1 MKFNNLISRLNPNKW
16 GHADE
21 RPPRAVLAV
30 TLAAMFLLF
39 TTWAISSPVGSS
51 NDETFHLA
59 SMWCS
64 GQGDSDCQVPKF
76 IAAAPCFSEKPCW
89 TPSCRWA
96 SDEKL
101 VSTTR
106 FTPLNG
112 EIRLVYYRFGGLI
125 FDDHLESSVIRLR
138 IINSFIATLMFGAAM
153 FLGWGRFSRAFL
165 IAFCAIS
172 VPLGL
177 FLIPSVNPQSWL
189 YIGSFSSWVLI
200 WLALTEKNK
209 QRRIWV
215 FIFSLFAVSLA
226 VTSRADGP
234 LILSVITISVSVLA
248 WKEKELNQRK
258 LIPTIIGG
266 LILLF
271 WRDSQI
277 VGGPKNSQ
285 IVGALKNSLVEKG
298 SGFFSPYYT
307 MHNLPRMIEFYF
319 GDFAT
324 RIGDSDTGMPPLV
337 VLGALFIFVV
347 WLMWALRSVGRP
359 RGFVAFGLLLI
370 LIFVPV
376 LVLNNAAYQI
386 GGLFLPRYMWP
397 FLFGFVFVL
406 GSNNR
411 DKLNRLSLGEAA
423 LVICAFIPS
432 VTAAQFVLIKRYTV
446 SADSTSWDLNADKL
460 WWWSSGPS
468 PLMTVALGAFFAV
481 ILISSLISLVI
492 ISEGQGQSEVA

>member
-1 MKFNNLISRLNPNKW
+1 MKFINLISRLNPNKW
-16 GHADE
+16 GYVDE

-39 TTWAISSPVGSS
+39 ATWAISSPVGSS
-51 NDETFHLA
+51 NDETYHLA

-64 GQGDSDCQVPKF
+64 GQGDSDCRVPKF
-76 IAAAPCFSEKPCW
+76 IAAAPCFSEKPSW
-89 TPSCRWA
+89 TPSCRWS

-106 FTPLNG
+106 FLPLNS
-112 EIRLVYYRFGGLI
+112 ELRLVYYRFGGLI
-125 FDDHLESSVIRLR
+125 FNDDLESSVIRLR
-138 IINSFIATLMFGAAM
+138 LINSLIATLMFGAAI
-153 FLGWGRFSRAFL
+153 FLGWGRLSRAFL
-165 IAFCAIS
+165 IAFCATA

-200 WLALTEKNK
+200 WLALTEENK
-209 QRRIWV
+209 QRSIWV
-215 FIFSLFAVSLA
+215 FIFALFAVSLT

-248 WKEKELNQRK
+248 WKEKK
-258 LIPTIIGG
+258 LIQRRLLPALISGA
-266 LILLF
+266 ILLI
-271 WRDSQI
+271 W
-277 VGGPKNSQ
+277 KNSQ
-285 IVGALKNSLVEKG
+285 IVGALKNSLVEEG

-359 RGFVAFGLLLI
+359 QGLVAFGLLSI
-370 LIFVPV
+370 LIFLPV

-406 GSNNR
+406 SSNSR
-411 DKLNRLSLGEAA
+411 DKLNRLSFGEAA
-423 LVICAFIPS
+423 LLICAFIPS

-446 SADSTSWDLNADKL
+446 SAASTSWDLNADEL

-468 PLMTVALGAFFAV
+468 PLLTVALGAFFAV
-481 ILISSLISLVI
+481 ILISSLISLVM
-492 ISEGQGQSEVA
+492 ISEGQRQSEVA

>member
-1 MKFNNLISRLNPNKW
+1 MKFINLISRLNPNKW
-16 GHADE
+16 GQADE
-21 RPPRAVLAV
+21 RPPRVVLAV

-39 TTWAISSPVGSS
+39 ATWAISSPVGSS

-76 IAAAPCFSEKPCW
+76 IAAAPCFSEKPSW
-89 TPSCRWA
+89 TPSCRWS

-125 FDDHLESSVIRLR
+125 FNDHLESSVIRLR
-138 IINSFIATLMFGAAM
+138 IINSFIAILMFGAAM
-153 FLGWGRFSRAFL
+153 FLGWGRLSRAFL
-165 IAFCAIS
+165 IAFCATA

-200 WLALTEKNK
+200 WLALTEENK

-215 FIFSLFAVSLA
+215 FIFSLFAVSLT

-248 WKEKELNQRK
+248 WKEKKLLQRR
-258 LIPTIIGG
+258 LIPAIIGG
-266 LILLF
+266 LILLI
-271 WRDSQI
+271 W
-277 VGGPKNSQ
+277 KNSQ

-359 RGFVAFGLLLI
+359 RGFVAFGLLSI

-423 LVICAFIPS
+423 LIVVAFVPCA
-432 VTAAQFVLIKRYTV
+432 TAAQFVLVKRYTV
-446 SADSTSWDLNADKL
+446 SASSTSWDLNADKL

-468 PLMTVALGAFFAV
+468 PLSTVLIGGISATLMILGV
-481 ILISSLISLVI
+481 IYLIYSSEQNKRTAI
-492 ISEGQGQSEVA
+492 

>member
-1 MKFNNLISRLNPNKW
+1 MKFINLISRLNPNKW

-39 TTWAISSPVGSS
+39 ATWAISSPVGSS

-76 IAAAPCFSEKPCW
+76 IAAAPCFSEKPEL
-89 TPSCRWA
+89 TPACRTADDKKLESTERFWRTGVQQDLLYYKFA
-96 SDEKL
+96 GSIISD
-101 VSTTR
+101 
-106 FTPLNG
+106 
-112 EIRLVYYRFGGLI
+112 
-125 FDDHLESSVIRLR
+125 DLESSVIRLR
-138 IINSFIATLMFGAAM
+138 IINSLIATLMFGATI
-153 FLGWGRFSRAFL
+153 FLGWGRLSRAFL
-165 IAFCAIS
+165 IAFCATA

-200 WLALTEKNK
+200 WLALTEENK
-209 QRRIWV
+209 QRCIWV
-215 FIFSLFAVSLA
+215 FIFTLFAVSLT

-248 WKEKELNQRK
+248 WKEKKLLQRR
-258 LIPTIIGG
+258 LIPAIIGG
-266 LILLF
+266 LILLI
-271 WRDSQI
+271 W
-277 VGGPKNSQ
+277 KNSQ